1 MRLPR
6 IFRKNRAKRVPEQF
20 SARAVHAPK
29 IRFLRGIEV
38 FVIVSVLAGTALLF
52 LNYKKISLS
61 ELLER
66 IPATLAPKQASRS
79 APKARTFEETV
90 IAELKKLSIEPQSS
104 QQTSE
109 GNLLITTKEKMALY
123 FDSKKDPVSQVKT
136 LQTVLAKARIESK
149 KIRRVDFRFE
159 NTVIEF

>member
-1 MRLPR
+1 
-6 IFRKNRAKRVPEQF
+6 
-20 SARAVHAPK
+20 
-29 IRFLRGIEV
+29 
-38 FVIVSVLAGTALLF
+38 
-52 LNYKKISLS
+52 
-61 ELLER
+61 
-66 IPATLAPKQASRS
+66 LAPKQASRS